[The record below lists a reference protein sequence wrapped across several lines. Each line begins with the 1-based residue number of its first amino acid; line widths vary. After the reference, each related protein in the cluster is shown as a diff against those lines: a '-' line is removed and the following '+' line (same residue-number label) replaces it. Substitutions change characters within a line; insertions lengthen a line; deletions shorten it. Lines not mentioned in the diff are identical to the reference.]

1 MHAERDLL
9 DQLDRYGAWLA
20 RDGSVER
27 QCRRSEVENVDAEV
41 GLRVVESNEDD
52 VLLDVVRRHRARRPR
67 RWVLTVAAA
76 GVVALGAAGLV
87 LDARRD
93 TRDPAADAPVVKASQ
108 SPVDPPGP
116 LYVLPAELA
125 DVDNPFV
132 ESQALQPYSGLVIGQ
147 RSGEGFRNPVHVT
160 VLDSPPVD
168 VEDTWTPVEVA
179 TGVAY
184 VRHDGPVMR
193 VAQQRGDGWL
203 LITGDD
209 TDGQVRTDLL
219 DGLTIS
225 ADGTIDVDAGIDV
238 VGRFA
243 GTAAGT
249 AYSTYLELGDGIV
262 VETATVAESA
272 FGGRVGRRRHLDRHR
287 HPRHP
292 SLALDPPG
300 SGRAMA
306 RGRVDGQP
314 EPHDRGLRH
323 RPARCRAR
331 HRCQPPDGHRTRMG
345 HRHWLE
351 RRVTLSR
358 TSGRRQAGSCPDQ

>member
-1 MHAERDLL
+1 MLSAICWISSTATGRGSLVTAASSVSAARPRSTTL
-9 DQLDRYGAWLA
+9 TPRLA
-20 RDGSVER
+20 SVSSSR
-27 QCRRSEVENVDAEV
+27 MRMTS
-41 GLRVVESNEDD
+41 
-52 VLLDVVRRHRARRPR
+52 LLDVVRRHRARRPR

-87 LDARRD
+87 LDVWRD
-93 TRDPAADAPVVKASQ
+93 TRDPAADAPGVKASQ

-160 VLDSPPVD
+160 VLDGPPVD

-193 VAQQRGDGWL
+193 VAEQRGDGWL

-262 VETATVAESA
+262 VETATVAESLSVVA
-272 FGGRVGRRRHLDRHR
+272 LGGADTLTAIVIHGTQAWLSTRQDQ
-287 HPRHP
+287 
-292 SLALDPPG
+292 
-300 SGRAMA
+300 
-306 RGRVDGQP
+306 DGQWHGVVWMASP
-314 EPHDRGLRH
+314 N
-323 RPARCRAR
+323 
-331 HRCQPPDGHRTRMG
+331 RMIAVSG
-345 HRHWLE
+345 TGPLGAVLDTAASLQT
-351 RRVTLSR
+351 VTEHEWV
-358 TSGRRQAGSCPDQ
+358 TVTGWNGE